1 MVVMDN
7 SFSNMNVAQ
16 MMVLRSSWR
25 LIGDMQ
31 RLGLAIASG
40 FERRVSM
47 PGYVG
52 IGYVKSRHP

>member
-40 FERRVSM
+40 FE
-47 PGYVG
+47 
-52 IGYVKSRHP
+52 